1 VRIYSICAKNYGPFG
16 TLEKVILGP
25 LATIIGQ
32 NDVGKSNI
40 LRALQLFFEGRKIET
55 DDVHD
60 GAPPDEDVMIEVA
73 FTELPE
79 TIELEDGVETT
90 CGDEMLLD
98 SDDFL
103 RIRKTY
109 PRASLAKFSIA
120 LITMDFEDDRFAGLP
135 ALKEKDLNTLCSSVG
150 IEATKSGRGI
160 TNQGKRSVL
169 RSKARE
175 EGIGVV
181 ERELALTTKD
191 DLWKKISSL
200 LPEFVMFETDTKL
213 GVGETTFQSQFR
225 PIVTTAAQQPE
236 VVNVREDFTG
246 AIGKALQGEVDKIFA
261 RLKRHTN
268 TLTGLTAKPEFM
280 WDKAVTFDILGKDQD
295 GVENSL
301 ERRGSG
307 MRRLMM
313 VAFFQYLAERGREGR
328 REGKR
333 DYVFAVEEPE
343 NCLHPGLQRELGVSF
358 RVLAEEGYQVICSSH
373 SPVFAGAS
381 PVEDLALVVREAG
394 VAKAVQ
400 VPDLDL
406 SDVAEQL
413 GVEPSDQITGYHA
426 CVFVEGPQ
434 DIEFWKAV
442 ASKLKEGGHTDDDFD
457 DRSIGFV
464 LCGGDNL
471 KHWINLRAMS
481 RLNRR
486 FGVVVDSDRESPQHN
501 IPGRKLN
508 WKAKCEED
516 RGVFFILRKREME
529 NYLHPNAIE
538 RSGLALQPYDS
549 FTDMKKLFGENVYK
563 VVSDMSC
570 EEILERDRYE
580 EKETERHELKE
591 ILQEL
596 LALSQSL

>member
-1 VRIYSICAKNYGPFG
+1 VRVHSICAKNYGPFG

-60 GAPPDEDVMIEVA
+60 GAPSDEDVMIEVA

-98 SDDFL
+98 SDGFL

-120 LITMDFEDDRFAGLP
+120 LITRDFEDDRFAGLP

-150 IEATKSGRGI
+150 IEATKSGRSI

-169 RSKARE
+169 RSNARE
-175 EGIGVV
+175 KEIGVV

-191 DLWKKISSL
+191 DLWKKITSL

-236 VVNVREDFTG
+236 VVNARKDFTD
-246 AIGKALQGEVDKIFA
+246 AIGKALQGEVDKIFT

-268 TLTGLTAKPEFM
+268 TLTGLTAKPEFT

-301 ERRGSG
+301 DRRGSG

-313 VAFFQYLAERGREGR
+313 VAFFQYLAERG

-358 RVLAEEGYQVICSSH
+358 RVLAKEGYQVICSSH
-373 SPVFAGAS
+373 SPVFAGTS

-413 GVEPSDQITGYHA
+413 GVESSDQITGYHA
-426 CVFVEGPQ
+426 CVFVEGPG

-442 ASKLKEGGHTDDDFD
+442 ACKLKEGGHTDADFE
-457 DRSIGFV
+457 DRKIGFV
-464 LCGGDNL
+464 ICGGDTL
-471 KHWINLRAMS
+471 KHWINLRAMI

-486 FGVVVDSDRESPQHN
+486 FGVVIDSDRESPHHN

-508 WKAKCEED
+508 WKTKCEED
-516 RGVFFILRKREME
+516 GGVFFILRKREIE
-529 NYLHPNAIE
+529 NYLHPNAIDL
-538 RSGLALQPYDS
+538 SGRTPQPYDD

-570 EEILERDRYE
+570 DEILERDKYE
-580 EKETERHELKE
+580 ENGTERHELKE
-591 ILQEL
+591 ILQDL